1 MKKKEKTSTQIRQEL
16 FVRFPQLVC
25 CRASFDE
32 AFRTLLDCYRKGGKL
47 LVAGNGGSAADSE
60 HIVGELMK
68 SFLFHRKISDEIES
82 NLVEYFGEGGAQ
94 LAGKLE
100 GALPAIPMTS
110 MPALTSAFANDV
122 DAAVSF
128 AQMLFG
134 YGCAG
139 DVFLGISLWEIH
151 KNLGN
156 RMKPGVPAHGASRFT
171 TQLPLL
177 QDNLPLNY
185 HFCKTGRA
193 LICQPNRERNPPYRI
208 PIRRFP
214 FIRAEH
220 RAGAWSSHR
229 GIPDRT
235 QRGRICRERA

>member
-177 QDNLPLNY
+177 QDR
-185 HFCKTGRA
+185 T
-193 LICQPNRERNPPYRI
+193 
-208 PIRRFP
+208 

>member
-100 GALPAIPMTS
+100 GALPAIPMAS

-139 DVFLGISLWEIH
+139 DVFLGISTSGNS
-151 KNLGN
+151 KNIVYALMVAKAKGI
-156 RMKPGVPAHGASRFT
+156 RTILLTGGTGGQGISLADYTICVPETETFKIQELH
-171 TQLPLL
+171 LPV
-177 QDNLPLNY
+177 Y
-185 HFCKTGRA
+185 HA
-193 LICQPNRERNPPYRI
+193 LCAMLE
-208 PIRRFP
+208 
-214 FIRAEH
+214 AELF
-220 RAGAWSSHR
+220 
-229 GIPDRT
+229 
-235 QRGRICRERA
+235 QEK